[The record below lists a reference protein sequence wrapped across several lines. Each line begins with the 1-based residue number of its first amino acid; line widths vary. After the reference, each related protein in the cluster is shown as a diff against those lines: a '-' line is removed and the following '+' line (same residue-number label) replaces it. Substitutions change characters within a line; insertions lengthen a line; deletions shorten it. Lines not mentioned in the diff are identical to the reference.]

1 MTQIENTWRYGQV
14 KSNALNVRREPSR
27 KARRW
32 NNVWPM
38 NRLVLVKSCSVD
50 GWYETLYRGEPAYV
64 MAEFIK
70 LLDEPVPENTV
81 ERMMFMAEPEKG
93 RSKSIYFN
101 GYGGKWCHRFADWL
115 AMNAGMSKE
124 MIPNTS
130 NCGKGIVWFAIN
142 PNSGGFYFKSA
153 EHKAR
158 MICAYSALDG
168 LPYELTEEEQT
179 YVPQPGD
186 YVYFR
191 WENVENRV
199 NVSHVGVVAV
209 ATQEYII
216 TWEGNASKKVTQR
229 TCFELFCQGCFHIF
243 LQHAGV
249 GNSRNCIPRHMVA
262 HHRFHPA
269 YTQKAEAVD
278 VTSTASACFLIN
290 PAAEK
295 LRCCRSCCHGQSRF

>member
-1 MTQIENTWRYGQV
+1 MEQQDLSAHLRVEQLQDTLFFPPTDCMAMTTGKKAFRQAQQNGPRNYLYVVAQFQSAELLWLEYLDFLDAVR
-14 KSNALNVRREPSR
+14 NAV
-27 KARRW
+27 
-32 NNVWPM
+32 
-38 NRLVLVKSCSVD
+38 
-50 GWYETLYRGEPAYV
+50 
-64 MAEFIK
+64 I
-70 LLDEPVPENTV
+70 
-81 ERMMFMAEPEKG
+81 
-93 RSKSIYFN
+93 
-101 GYGGKWCHRFADWL
+101 
-115 AMNAGMSKE
+115 SKE

>member
-1 MTQIENTWRYGQV
+1 MNT
-14 KSNALNVRREPSR
+14 
-27 KARRW
+27 
-32 NNVWPM
+32 
-38 NRLVLVKSCSVD
+38 
-50 GWYETLYRGEPAYV
+50 
-64 MAEFIK
+64 
-70 LLDEPVPENTV
+70 
-81 ERMMFMAEPEKG
+81 
-93 RSKSIYFN
+93 
-101 GYGGKWCHRFADWL
+101 
-115 AMNAGMSKE
+115 GMSKE
-124 MIPNTS
+124 MILNTS
-130 NCGKGIVWFAIN
+130 NCGKRIVWFAIN

-158 MICAYSALDG
+158 MICAYSALVG